1 MSNIIAINAES
12 RNDVGKQVA
21 KRIRKENKIPAIIYG
36 EKKDSIPISIEK
48 ADIKKI
54 MRSKMGENTIL
65 KIKRDDIE
73 VDAMLKDIQY
83 DYLSDN
89 IIHADFIR
97 IDLKKK
103 IEISVPIVLIGEPVG
118 VAVEDGILDQVNRE
132 VDLRC
137 LPHKIPSKIEINVE
151 DLHIGNSLK
160 FDSIELDEDVEL
172 VSSPTR
178 VICNVQVKGAI
189 EEEVEEEEEE
199 LEEGEEGEEGAETS
213 DGDKKS
219 DETSE
224 TKKEETKKE

>member
-1 MSNIIAINAES
+1 MSNIIAMNAES
-12 RNDVGKQVA
+12 RNEVGKQVA

-36 EKKDSIPISIEK
+36 ENKDSIPISIELS
-48 ADIKKI
+48 DIKKI
-54 MRSKMGENTIL
+54 MKSEMGENTIL
-65 KIKRDDIE
+65 KIKRDKIE

-83 DYLSDN
+83 DYLSNN

-103 IEISVPIVLIGEPVG
+103 IEISVPIVLIGEPIG
-118 VAVEDGILDQVNRE
+118 VRMEDGILDQVNRE

-151 DLHIGNSLK
+151 ELHIGNSLK
-160 FDSIELDEDVEL
+160 FDSIELGDDVEL
-172 VSSPTR
+172 ISSPTR
-178 VICNVQVKGAI
+178 VICAVQAKGAV
-189 EEEVEEEEEE
+189 EEEVEEEEE

-213 DGDKKS
+213 DTDKKP

-224 TKKEETKKE
+224 GNKDEDKK

>member
-1 MSNIIAINAES
+1 MSNIIAMNAES
-12 RNDVGKQVA
+12 RDEVGKQVA

-36 EKKDSIPISIEK
+36 EKKDSIPISIEM

-54 MRSKMGENTIL
+54 MKSEMGENTIL
-65 KIKRDDIE
+65 RIKRDKIE

-83 DYLSDN
+83 DYLSDK

-103 IEISVPIVLIGEPVG
+103 IEVSVPIVLIGEPIG
-118 VAVEDGILDQVNRE
+118 VRMEDGILDQVNRE

-151 DLHIGNSLK
+151 DLHIGHSLK
-160 FDSIELDEDVEL
+160 FEIIELEEDVEL

-178 VICNVQVKGAI
+178 VICAVQVKGAV
-189 EEEVEEEEEE
+189 EEEVEEEEE
-199 LEEGEEGEEGAETS
+199 LEEGEEGEEAAETT
-213 DGDKKS
+213 DTDKKPADS
-219 DETSE
+219 SE
-224 TKKEETKKE
+224 EKKEEDKKE